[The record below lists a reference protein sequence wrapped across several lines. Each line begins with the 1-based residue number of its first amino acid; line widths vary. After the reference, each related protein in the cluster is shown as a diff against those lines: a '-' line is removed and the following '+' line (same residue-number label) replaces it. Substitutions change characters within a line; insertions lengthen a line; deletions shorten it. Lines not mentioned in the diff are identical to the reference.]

1 MHKPTVTIITP
12 VHNEELGIDAWAAA
26 VMSTLISQE
35 NVDFRVL
42 LVEDGS
48 TDKSW
53 QKIQEL
59 CGKSSKFSGIRL
71 SRNFGSH
78 VALSAGVAYAQ
89 GDALATL
96 ACDLQD
102 PPEVILEFVEKWRN
116 GADIVWGVRRTRQ
129 DSWLRLHTTDFF
141 IYLLRRYAMPRGSK
155 FTTGSFLLM
164 DKKVAEC
171 FRQFREHS
179 RVTFALVAWTGFDQ
193 CTVPYDRRARL
204 IGSSGWTLSKTLR
217 TIYDAFIGFSDMPAR
232 LMTLTGVVT
241 FVGSL
246 LLLVYLIGCWLT
258 TTVLP
263 GWTGVMVLITFFFG
277 LLFIMIG
284 MIGEYMYRIF
294 LESTG
299 RPLYFVSATSGRA
312 CDSDGEHNIAKA
324 RDER

>member
-12 VHNEELGIDAWAAA
+12 VFNEELGIDAWAAA
-26 VMSTLISQE
+26 VTKILLSHESI
-35 NVDFRVL
+35 DFRVL
-42 LVEDGS
+42 FVDDGS
-48 TDKSW
+48 ADRSW
-53 QKIQEL
+53 HKIQEL
-59 CGKSSKFSGIRL
+59 CAGSSKFSGIRL

-78 VALSAGVAYAQ
+78 VALSAGIAHAQ

-102 PPEVILEFVEKWRN
+102 PPEVVLEFVQKWRE
-116 GADIVWGVRRTRQ
+116 GANIVWGVRRTRP
-129 DSWLRLHTTDFF
+129 DGWLRLRTTGFF
-141 IYLLRRYAMPRGSK
+141 IYLLRRYAMPRDSK

-164 DKKVAEC
+164 DKKVVEC
-171 FRQFREHS
+171 FREFREHS

-193 CTVPYDRRARL
+193 ATVLYDRRARVV
-204 IGSSGWTLSKTLR
+204 GSSGWTLGKTLR

-232 LMTLTGVVT
+232 LMTLAGVVT
-241 FVGSL
+241 FIGSL
-246 LLLVYLIGCWLT
+246 LLLVYLIGIWLT
-258 TTVLP
+258 RTVLP

-277 LLFIMIG
+277 LLFMMVG

-312 CDSDGEHNIAKA
+312 CNSDCEHNNAGLS
-324 RDER
+324 DER